1 MRETIGGYRILN
13 EIGSGG
19 FGAVYR
25 ARDPLNDRDVAL
37 KVLTDP
43 NDLERFR
50 REARLAY
57 EIGHP
62 NIIRIFHLGEDGGDS
77 FIVMELMP
85 ASLRQILNDVK
96 LPAMRVM
103 EICYDIADG
112 LRAAHEHGVIHRDIK
127 PENILVDFTTDEV
140 FEVKVSD
147 FGIAH
152 ADNLPNLTATGFRFG
167 TPGYMS
173 PEQIIDAKRVDARA
187 DIYSFGVTFYE
198 MLTGEMP
205 EGMPQSPRQLLRLR
219 RLELEKSFEFATTAI
234 ETLEHIVNKCLE
246 LDREHRYQ
254 TMDELL
260 KALRDPMVFLGVLEL
275 QVSGGDEM
283 GLMHK

>member
-1 MRETIGGYRILN
+1 M
-13 EIGSGG
+13 
-19 FGAVYR
+19 
-25 ARDPLNDRDVAL
+25 
-37 KVLTDP
+37 
-43 NDLERFR
+43 
-50 REARLAY
+50 
-57 EIGHP
+57 
-62 NIIRIFHLGEDGGDS
+62 
-77 FIVMELMP
+77 
-85 ASLRQILNDVK
+85 
-96 LPAMRVM
+96 
-103 EICYDIADG
+103 
-112 LRAAHEHGVIHRDIK
+112 
-127 PENILVDFTTDEV
+127 
-140 FEVKVSD
+140 
-147 FGIAH
+147 
-152 ADNLPNLTATGFRFG
+152 
-167 TPGYMS
+167 
-173 PEQIIDAKRVDARA
+173 DARA

-205 EGMPQSPRQLLRLR
+205 EGMLQSPRQLLRLR